1 MSYWFNFDH
10 STLGNFQTNFG
21 IIEDRIIFDAPLE
34 SIGLRIWSTCIVYL
48 FLLTLIDYSSDV
60 RSTEILYH

>member
-34 SIGLRIWSTCIVYL
+34 SIVFVFGLPASFTYFC
-48 FLLTLIDYSSDV
+48 
-60 RSTEILYH
+60 